1 MQLTGKQ
8 KNYLRGLA
16 HNINPIITVG
26 ANGLSESVLTELES
40 ALEHHELLK
49 IKLPA
54 DDKATKACLMAN
66 ICTETNSEPVQLIG
80 RVGVVYRK
88 SAKQKIIVPNS

>member
-16 HNINPIITVG
+16 HKINPIVSIG
-26 ANGLSESVLTELES
+26 SNGLSKAVLNELES

-54 DDKATKACLMAN
+54 DDKATKASLIATL
-66 ICTETNSEPVQLIG
+66 CTETDSEPVQLIG
-80 RVGVVYRK
+80 RTAVVYRESK
-88 SAKQKIIVPNS
+88 NKKIIIPA

>member
-16 HNINPIITVG
+16 HNINPIITIG
-26 ANGLSESVLTELES
+26 ANGLSEAVLNELES
-40 ALEHHELLK
+40 ALEYHELLK

-54 DDKATKACLMAN
+54 DDKAAKACLKAN
-66 ICTETNSEPVQLIG
+66 ICTETNSEPIQLIG
-80 RVGVVYRK
+80 RVGVVYRQ
-88 SAKQKIIVPNS
+88 SSKQKIIVPKS

>member
-16 HNINPIITVG
+16 HNINPIIIIG
-26 ANGLSESVLTELES
+26 ANGLSEAVLNELES
-40 ALEHHELLK
+40 ALEYHELLK

-54 DDKATKACLMAN
+54 DDKASKACLIAN
-66 ICTETNSEPVQLIG
+66 ICTETNSEPIQLIG
-80 RVGVVYRK
+80 RVGVVYRQ
-88 SAKQKIIVPNS
+88 SNKQKIIVPTA

>member
-16 HNINPIITVG
+16 HNINPIITIG
-26 ANGLSESVLTELES
+26 SNGLSEAVLNELKM
-40 ALEHHELLK
+40 ALDFHELLK

-54 DDKATKACLMAN
+54 DDKAAKASLMAT
-66 ICTETNSEPVQLIG
+66 ICTETDSEPVQLIG
-80 RVGVVYRK
+80 RVGVIYK
-88 SAKQKIIVPNS
+88 QSEKQKIIIPA

>member
-16 HNINPIITVG
+16 HNINPIITIG
-26 ANGLSESVLTELES
+26 SNGLSEAVLNELKA
-40 ALEHHELLK
+40 ALEYHELLK

-54 DDKATKACLMAN
+54 NDKAVKASLMAT
-66 ICTETNSEPVQLIG
+66 ICTETDSEPVQLIG
-80 RVGVVYRK
+80 RVGVVYK
-88 SAKQKIIVPNS
+88 QSEKQKIIIPA

>member
-16 HNINPIITVG
+16 HNINPIITIG
-26 ANGLSESVLTELES
+26 ANGLSEAVLNELES
-40 ALEHHELLK
+40 ALEYHELLK

-54 DDKATKACLMAN
+54 DDKAAKACLMAN
-66 ICTETNSEPVQLIG
+66 ICTETNSEPIQLIG
-80 RVGVVYRK
+80 RVGVVYRQ
-88 SAKQKIIVPNS
+88 SSKQKIIVPKS

>member
-16 HNINPIITVG
+16 HNINPIITIG
-26 ANGLSESVLTELES
+26 SNGLSEAVLNELKA
-40 ALEHHELLK
+40 ALEYHELLK

-54 DDKATKACLMAN
+54 DDKATKASLMAT
-66 ICTETNSEPVQLIG
+66 ICTETTSEPVQLIG
-80 RVGVVYRK
+80 RVGVIYK
-88 SAKQKIIVPNS
+88 QSEKQKIIIPV